1 MATNKSTIIIR
12 QAKNNTNRT
21 NLQQVTDNSNLRIFK
36 LRQISAMDE
45 DNQPVYKETED
56 SSDYIYYSG
65 NDIEKKLYDIDQRL
79 PVETPNNKE
88 GKPAIIA
95 KNLHAN
101 ENIPNTLV
109 SAKDGSDSLVINKG
123 YTDKFF
129 VPFTG
134 TPSRVTVSAST
145 GTVNSTAS
153 VEAFNPNKVL
163 TGDLYKVGSSTGTTT
178 GTTSDSDVDF
188 KDLTETEQEKVLTL
202 LTDTDKLFYENNIE
216 GIKNG
221 TTVFKVKIST
231 GSSTAYKYDR
241 VLTAADIKSFD
252 NLKNIST
259 NKDFADRTIKANKSP
274 RTIIGYTIG
283 NVTVSNKSL
292 SLPETVSSTD
302 VDGTAGSWPVTLS
315 GYGITDAF
323 VAGSKT
329 SDNGTITESS
339 AVNLGPTSTTTTLT
353 TNTTSNSSSVTISL
367 NTNGKDA
374 AETSSHAASV
384 SLSKNNGSITADVNG
399 VSANITLGG
408 NGAADNTSISLS
420 VAGLT
425 KTISL
430 SKTISSSETDGTTY
444 SSTINFND
452 NTTTTIGLTQRGK
465 SSNNSVSSRISLDN
479 KYSELTISG
488 NKGSFDL
495 TLANNGTASKSISAG
510 LTMPNTAN
518 NYANL
523 SLNGLTASF
532 AKIAN
537 TGSLADITDKAD
549 ADTFGK
555 LEQTLTGS
563 TFSDVSIT
571 DNKGKQEIIIGNNR
585 RASFEKIAKTGAL
598 DDITDKSDRF
608 YDLETHVTS
617 NGSFSDITMSDF
629 TGNQNTNKQG
639 AEISFGSKHSL
650 KFDKVAT
657 SGNYQDLSS
666 QPVLT
671 LNETNSRAW
680 AELSGLK
687 TGADDS
693 TTFSG
698 TLSLARLAN
707 TAAYKDLR
715 KLPPQLDLTT
725 AGLGSLTTISLGIPT
740 TVGSSKYYP
749 NATLVKYTFSAV
761 DGQITDVTSASTEDI
776 SFINLLTSDPDN
788 NLLSI
793 IPLAID
799 SKKFDKIYEAEPDS
813 FTASDDDNTTFS
825 GGYQGQASIALND
838 NAVTALRKIIEPK
851 NKIIAV
857 RLEKA
862 ETANAVDASEQMA
875 ASSKPYILLNVSSTK
890 NNLTQASD
898 TKTQLTIRISCTGY
912 SINKDI
918 RYDAVIE
925 LTSIVDSTDK
935 NNVQVTNSGTIT
947 IYWRKATDSNY
958 TMPKKLYKT
967 VGDLESGQKYE
978 NVPVSIILDK
988 ILFPFVAPEIIS
1000 VSSNEPSGVYE
1011 DGQSI
1016 TVSSVA
1022 IKFKTG
1028 STKVTGIDI
1037 TRDKDNNND
1046 SISWHKDMNNEK
1058 HDACTDISE
1067 TLSLSTP
1074 LTISTDAEG
1083 FNYSVSYTD
1092 KQGVAATKSG
1102 TTAGFTFKDKVY
1114 WGPAPASS
1122 ITDSASILKL
1132 KSKLAANVA
1141 DIGDVSQELPNG
1153 QYLFIACNSSWA
1165 APIYKTPQGLEN
1177 AVKVGD
1183 VDFTNTFGKTKPFT
1197 IYRNSQPG
1205 VILDASIICRN
1216 SQPDV
1221 SLDASIATA

>member
-145 GTVNSTAS
+145 GTVNPTAS

-216 GIKNG
+216 SIKNG

-292 SLPETVSSTD
+292 SLPETVSSID

-339 AVNLGPTSTTTTLT
+339 AVNLGPTNTTTTLT

-384 SLSKNNGSITADVNG
+384 SLSKNNGGITADVNG
-399 VSANITLGG
+399 VSANITLSG
-408 NGAADNTSISLS
+408 NEAADNTSISLS
-420 VAGLT
+420 VADLT

-430 SKTISSSETDGTTY
+430 SKTISNSETDGTTY

-452 NTTTTIGLTQRGK
+452 STTTTIGLTQRGK

-495 TLANNGTASKSISAG
+495 TLANNGTASKSISAS

-537 TGSLADITDKAD
+537 TGSLTNITDKAD
-549 ADTFGK
+549 NDTFGK

-639 AEISFGSKHSL
+639 AEISFGSNHSF

-671 LNETNSRAW
+671 LNETNSAVW

-687 TGADDS
+687 TEVDDS

-715 KLPPQLDLTT
+715 KLPPQLDLTA
-725 AGLGSLTTISLGIPT
+725 AGLGSLTTISFGIPT

-749 NATLVKYTFSAV
+749 DAALVKYTFSTI
-761 DGQITDVTSASTEDI
+761 DGQITDVTSAGTEDI
-776 SFINLLTSDPDN
+776 PFINFLTSDPDN

-793 IPLAID
+793 APLAID
-799 SKKFDKIYEAEPDS
+799 SADFDRIYKAEPDS
-813 FTASDDDNTTFS
+813 FTASNDNTTFS
-825 GGYQGQASIALND
+825 GGYQGQAKITLNND
-838 NAVTALRKIIEPK
+838 TVTALSKIIEPK
-851 NKIIAV
+851 NKIIAI

-862 ETANAVDASEQMA
+862 ETANVIDASEQIT
-875 ASSKPYILLNVSSTK
+875 ASSKPYILFNISSTK
-890 NNLTQASD
+890 NDLTQASD
-898 TKTQLTIRISCTGY
+898 TKTQLIIRISCTGY

-935 NNVQVTNSGTIT
+935 NNVQVTNTGTIT

-958 TMPKKLYKT
+958 TMSKKLYIT
-967 VGDLESGQKYE
+967 AGDLEKGQKYE
-978 NVPVSIILDK
+978 NVPVNIILDK
-988 ILFPFVAPEIIS
+988 ILFPFVAPEITS
-1000 VSSNEPSGVYE
+1000 VSSNEPGGVYE

-1016 TVSSVA
+1016 TVSSVTA
-1022 IKFKTG
+1022 KLKTG
-1028 STKVTGIDI
+1028 STKVTGINI
-1037 TRDKDNNND
+1037 TRDNIPLAHQDMDTEKDD
-1046 SISWHKDMNNEK
+1046 VYTEESK
-1058 HDACTDISE
+1058 
-1067 TLSLSTP
+1067 TLNLSTP
-1074 LTISTDAEG
+1074 LSISTNAKG
-1083 FNYSVSYTD
+1083 LNYSVSYID
-1092 KQGVAATKSG
+1092 KWGNEATKSG
-1102 TTAGFTFKDKVY
+1102 TTAGFIFKDKVY
-1114 WGPAPASS
+1114 WGPAPADS
-1122 ITDSASILKL
+1122 ITDLASIQNLKL
-1132 KSKLAANVA
+1132 KSKLADNVA
-1141 DIGDVSQELPNG
+1141 DIGDVSQKLDDG
-1153 QYLFIACNSSWA
+1153 QYLFIVCNSSWA

-1183 VDFTNTFGKTKPFT
+1183 VDFTNASGKTKLFT

-1205 VILDASIICRN
+1205 VILDASI
-1216 SQPDV
+1216 
-1221 SLDASIATA
+1221 ATA